1 MNDPE
6 SNQTVSPNNQ
16 PTAPKMT
23 VAQKARLIFLTLL
36 GALLITFIAQNTNQT
51 TVEFLAIDL
60 KVSIIMII
68 LVSAVIGGLITF
80 LWMKHRAAVRRRK

>member
-1 MNDPE
+1 MSDPE

-16 PTAPKMT
+16 PTPPKMS

-36 GALLITFIAQNTNQT
+36 GVLLITFIVQNTNAT
-51 TVEFLAIDL
+51 TVEFLNIDL

-68 LVSAVIGGLITF
+68 LVSAVIGALITF
-80 LWMKHRAAVRRRK
+80 LWMKHRAALKRKK